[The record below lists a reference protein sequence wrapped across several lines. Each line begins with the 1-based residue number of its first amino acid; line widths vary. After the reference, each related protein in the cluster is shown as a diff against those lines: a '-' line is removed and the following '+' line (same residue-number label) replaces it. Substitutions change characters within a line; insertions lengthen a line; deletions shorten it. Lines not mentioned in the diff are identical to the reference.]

1 VNGHT
6 HSSPETIPLRSRR
19 RASGQ
24 FPGIRMLLA
33 VLLAVTIAATACPWP
48 VRAVQQ
54 DPGQITT
61 TATIRSEGILRAI
74 GPTKWQVGQLSV
86 LLDETTI
93 VIQKRGKAELGAWVI
108 VWGQRNDAGQMRAEL
123 IQVDRPAG
131 RLGPLTQISGVLRK
145 KTDTW
150 WMVEQTLIE
159 IPKDAVISGNPT
171 IGALVWVVATQ
182 QNDTLRAVVAEVLA
196 PDPEIPIFEFEGTIT
211 LLTAGMW
218 RVDDQEVVIDDLLT
232 EIFGS
237 PKIDEIAEVQAVR
250 QADGRLLARAIR
262 IVDSSAEASLSAM
275 VAEIVSETDDTER
288 WEVIVFPKS
297 PWADPTLATLHVGA
311 NTYVDE
317 SRTTVKTGI
326 WAEVQGVDLGAG
338 EYQADVIRLERPLPV
353 SITGEV
359 LPAPSAPAGSGWGQ
373 INGQPV
379 WLGSVEPGMASAQ
392 AALGGNVAV
401 TGVRLSNGVIWAKQV
416 RSVEH

>member
-1 VNGHT
+1 MNGYT
-6 HSSPETIPLRSRR
+6 QSNPETIPRCYRG
-19 RASGQ
+19 RASRQ
-24 FPGIRMLLA
+24 FPVVRVGLI
-33 VLLAVTIAATACPWP
+33 VLLAVAIAVTSSLWP
-48 VRAVQQ
+48 VGAAQQ
-54 DPGQITT
+54 DPGQIAT
-61 TATIRSEGILRAI
+61 TASTRSEGILRAI
-74 GPTKWQVGQLSV
+74 SPTKWQVGQLGV
-86 LLDETTI
+86 LLDAATI

-108 VWGQRNDAGQMRAEL
+108 VWGQQDEAGQIRAEL
-123 IQVDRPAG
+123 ILVDRPAG

-159 IPKDAVISGNPT
+159 IPKDVVISGNPT

-182 QNDTLRAVVAEVLA
+182 QSDVLRAVAAEVLT
-196 PDPEIPIFEFEGTIT
+196 PDAEIPIFEFEGMIT
-211 LLTAGMW
+211 LLTTGMW
-218 RVDDQEVVIDDLLT
+218 RVDDQEVVITPADT
-232 EIFGS
+232 EIIGE
-237 PKIDEIAEVQAVR
+237 PKLGRTAEVQATR
-250 QADGRLLARAIR
+250 QADGRLLAHAIR
-262 IVDSSAEASLSAM
+262 IVDPSAEASLSAM
-275 VAEIVSETDDTER
+275 VAEIISETDDTAR

-317 SRTTVKTGI
+317 SRTTVQTGI
-326 WAEVQGVDLGAG
+326 WAQVQGVDLGAG

-359 LPAPSAPAGSGWGQ
+359 LPAPDAPASSGWAQ

-392 AALGGNVAV
+392 GALGGNVAV